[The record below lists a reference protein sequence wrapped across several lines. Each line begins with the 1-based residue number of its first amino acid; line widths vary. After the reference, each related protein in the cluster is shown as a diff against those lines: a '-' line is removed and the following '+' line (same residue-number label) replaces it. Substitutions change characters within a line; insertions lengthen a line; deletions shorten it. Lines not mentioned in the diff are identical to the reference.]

1 LIRQG
6 DAPPGSVV
14 HPAGMIVDPDLGA
27 LRAALDRESRRL
39 VEQVRSST
47 HLDGPAAG
55 LEWNAGQVA
64 AHLCVVYRAF
74 ALAVR
79 GEDLG
84 AEITANLGTGDT
96 LPEVVASTNA
106 RALAVVSF
114 PGPREA
120 ADGLRECADEL
131 LAALD
136 SDPDPRVARDTP
148 WYGTGVTRTVGTLA
162 ALSVSESVVHGY
174 DLAGA
179 LGKRPWLDER
189 SAAAAAPT
197 VMSAMLPLLVDPA
210 GAGGFTGS
218 YEVRIRRAPRFVLRL
233 AGGQAQVAPAGD
245 PGVDCVLSLSGCDA
259 LLVGFRRRKL
269 WQAMASGGAFA
280 FGRRPWLGLRFNT
293 LFRLP

>member
-1 LIRQG
+1 MTVE
-6 DAPPGSVV
+6 P
-14 HPAGMIVDPDLGA
+14 DPDA
-27 LRAALDRESRRL
+27 LRAALERESRRL
-39 VEQVRSST
+39 VDRVRSST
-47 HLDGPAAG
+47 RLDAPASG
-55 LEWNAGQVA
+55 LDWTAGQLV

-79 GEDLG
+79 DDDLG
-84 AEITANLGTGDT
+84 PDITANLGTGNT

-106 RALAVVSF
+106 RALAAVSF

-136 SDPDPRVARDTP
+136 TDPDLRVARATP

-179 LGKRPWLDER
+179 LRTRPWLDER

-197 VMSAMLPLLVDPA
+197 VMSEMLPLLVDPA
-210 GAGGFTGS
+210 CARGFTGS
-218 YEVRIRRAPRFVLRL
+218 FEVRIRRAPRFVIRVKD
-233 AGGQAQVAPAGD
+233 GQARTVPADG
-245 PGVDCVLSLSGCDA
+245 GAVDCVLSLSGCDA

-269 WQAMASGGAFA
+269 WQAIASGGALA

>member
-1 LIRQG
+1 
-6 DAPPGSVV
+6 
-14 HPAGMIVDPDLGA
+14 MIVEPDRDA

-39 VEQVRSST
+39 VDRVRSGAQ
-47 HLDGPAAG
+47 LDAPVPG
-55 LEWNAGQVA
+55 LDWTAGQLV

-84 AEITANLGTGDT
+84 PDITANLGTGNT

-106 RALAVVSF
+106 RALGVVSF

-136 SDPDPRVARDTP
+136 TDADLRADRPTP

-162 ALSVSESVVHGY
+162 GLSVSESVVHGY
-174 DLAGA
+174 DLARA
-179 LGKRPWLDER
+179 LRTRPWLDER
-189 SAAAAAPT
+189 SAAAAAPI
-197 VMSAMLPLLVDPA
+197 VMSEMLPLLVDPV
-210 GAGGFTGS
+210 GARGFTGS
-218 YEVRIRRAPRFVLRL
+218 FEVRIRRSGHFVIQFD
-233 AGGQAQVAPAGD
+233 AGQARALPADGHE
-245 PGVDCVLSLSGCDA
+245 VDCVLRLSGCDA
-259 LLVGFRRRKL
+259 LLVGFRRREL
-269 WQAMASGGAFA
+269 WRAMATGGAFA

>member
-1 LIRQG
+1 
-6 DAPPGSVV
+6 
-14 HPAGMIVDPDLGA
+14 MIVEPDRDA

-39 VEQVRSST
+39 VDRARSST
-47 HLDGPAAG
+47 DLAAPVPG
-55 LEWNAGQVA
+55 LQWTAGQLV

-79 GEDLG
+79 GEDLTEDI
-84 AEITANLGTGDT
+84 AANLGTGDT

-136 SDPDPRVARDTP
+136 TGPDLAAARPTP

-179 LGKRPWLDER
+179 LHTRPWLDER

-197 VMSAMLPLLVDPA
+197 VMSEMLPLLVDPA
-210 GAGGFTGS
+210 GARDFTGS
-218 YEVRIRRAPRFVLRL
+218 FEVRIRHAPRFVLRL
-233 AGGQAQVAPAGD
+233 DGGRARTAPPDGRQ
-245 PGVDCVLSLSGCDA
+245 VDCVLSLSGCDA

-269 WQAMASGGAFA
+269 WQAIAAGGALA
-280 FGRRPWLGLRFNT
+280 YGRRPWLGLRFNT
-293 LFRLP
+293 LFHLP

>member
-1 LIRQG
+1 
-6 DAPPGSVV
+6 
-14 HPAGMIVDPDLGA
+14 MIVEPDRDA

-39 VEQVRSST
+39 VDRVRSSA
-47 HLDGPAAG
+47 HLDAPAPG
-55 LEWNAGQVA
+55 LDWTAGQVV

-79 GEDLG
+79 GDDLG
-84 AEITANLGTGDT
+84 EEITANLGAGDT
-96 LPEVVASTNA
+96 LPAVVASTNA

-136 SDPDPRVARDTP
+136 SGPDLRAARPTP
-148 WYGTGVTRTVGTLA
+148 WYGTGMTRTVATLA

-179 LGKRPWLDER
+179 LRTRPWLDEG
-189 SAAAAAPT
+189 SAAAAAPI
-197 VMSAMLPLLVDPA
+197 VMSEMLPLLVDPA
-210 GAGGFTGS
+210 GARGFTGS
-218 YEVRIRRAPRFVLRL
+218 FEVRIRRAPSFVIRL
-233 AGGQAQVAPAGD
+233 AAGQARTAPAG
-245 PGVDCVLSLSGCDA
+245 GGEVDCVLSLSGCDA
-259 LLVGFRRRKL
+259 LLVGFRRRRL
-269 WQAMASGGAFA
+269 WRAMASGGALA

-293 LFRLP
+293 LFQMP

>member
-1 LIRQG
+1 
-6 DAPPGSVV
+6 
-14 HPAGMIVDPDLGA
+14 MIIEPDRDA
-27 LRAALDRESRRL
+27 LRAALDRESSRL
-39 VEQVRSST
+39 VERVRSSGD
-47 HLDGPAAG
+47 LDGRAPG
-55 LEWNAGQVA
+55 LDWTAGQVA

-79 GEDLG
+79 GEELTQGIVENMG
-84 AEITANLGTGDT
+84 AGET
-96 LPEVVASTNA
+96 LRDVVASTNA

-136 SDPDPRVARDTP
+136 TGPDLRAARPTP

-162 ALSVSESVVHGY
+162 ALTVSESVVHGF

-179 LGKRPWLDER
+179 LRTRPWLDEQ

-197 VMSAMLPLLVDPA
+197 VMSEMLPLLVDPV
-210 GAGGFTGS
+210 GARGFTGS
-218 YEVRIRRAPRFVLRL
+218 FEVRIRRAPRFMLRL
-233 AGGQAQVAPAGD
+233 ENGKAWAAPVEGREA
-245 PGVDCVLSLSGCDA
+245 DCLLSLSGVDA
-259 LLVGFRRRKL
+259 LLVGFRRRQL
-269 WQAMASGGAFA
+269 WQSIASGGAFA
-280 FGRRPWLGLRFNT
+280 FGRQPWLGLRFHT

>member
-1 LIRQG
+1 
-6 DAPPGSVV
+6 
-14 HPAGMIVDPDLGA
+14 MIIEPDRDA

-39 VEQVRSST
+39 VDQIRSSVR
-47 HLDGPAAG
+47 LDVPVPG
-55 LEWNAGQVA
+55 LDWTAGQLV

-79 GEDLG
+79 GDDLG
-84 AEITANLGTGDT
+84 PDITANLGTGST

-106 RALAVVSF
+106 KALTVVSF
-114 PGPREA
+114 PGPHEA

-136 SDPDPRVARDTP
+136 TDLDLRAARPTP

-162 ALSVSESVVHGY
+162 ALSVSESVVHGF

-179 LGKRPWLDER
+179 LRTRPWLDER

-197 VMSAMLPLLVDPA
+197 VMSEMLPLLVDPA
-210 GAGGFTGS
+210 GAHGFTGS
-218 YEVRIRRAPRFVLRL
+218 FEVRIRRAPRFVVRL
-233 AGGQAQVAPAGD
+233 DAGQARAVPADGRD
-245 PGVDCVLSLSGCDA
+245 VDCVLSLSGCEA

-269 WQAMASGGAFA
+269 WRAIASGGALA
-280 FGRRPWLGLRFNT
+280 FGRRPWLGLRFHKV
-293 LFRLP
+293 FRLP

>member
-1 LIRQG
+1 
-6 DAPPGSVV
+6 
-14 HPAGMIVDPDLGA
+14 MIVEPDRDA

-39 VEQVRSST
+39 VDRVRASP
-47 HLDGPAAG
+47 HLDTPAPG
-55 LEWNAGQVA
+55 LEWTAGQVV

-79 GEDLG
+79 GEDLT
-84 AEITANLGTGDT
+84 ADITANLGVGET

-106 RALAVVSF
+106 RALAVVTF
-114 PGPREA
+114 AGPREA
-120 ADGLRECADEL
+120 ADALRECADEL

-136 SDPDPRVARDTP
+136 TDPDFDAARPTP

-179 LGKRPWLDER
+179 LRARPWLDER

-197 VMSAMLPLLVDPA
+197 VMSEMLPLLVAP
-210 GAGGFTGS
+210 GAASFTGS
-218 YEVRIRRAPRFVLRL
+218 FEVRVRQAPRFVLRL
-233 AGGQAQVAPAGD
+233 DAGRARTAPADGRA
-245 PGVDCVLSLSGCDA
+245 VDCVLSLSGRDA

-269 WQAMASGGAFA
+269 WRAIASGGALA
-280 FGRRPWLGLRFNT
+280 YGRRPWLGLRFNT
-293 LFRLP
+293 LFQLP

>member
-1 LIRQG
+1 
-6 DAPPGSVV
+6 
-14 HPAGMIVDPDLGA
+14 MIVEPDRDA

-39 VEQVRSST
+39 VDRVRSSP
-47 HLDGPAAG
+47 HLNARAPG
-55 LEWNAGQVA
+55 LDWTAGQLV

-79 GEDLG
+79 GDDYG
-84 AEITANLGTGDT
+84 PDIVANLGTGHT
-96 LPEVVASTNA
+96 LPDVVASTNA

-136 SDPDPRVARDTP
+136 TGPDLHAARPTP

-179 LGKRPWLDER
+179 LRTRPWLDER

-197 VMSAMLPLLVDPA
+197 VMSEMLPLLVDPV
-210 GAGGFTGS
+210 GARGFTGS
-218 YEVRIRRAPRFVLRL
+218 FEVRVRRAPRFVVRL
-233 AGGQAQVAPAGD
+233 DAGQAWALPADGRE
-245 PGVDCVLSLSGCDA
+245 VDCVLSLSGCDA
-259 LLVGFRRRKL
+259 LLVGFHRRGL
-269 WQAMASGGAFA
+269 WRSIATGGALA
-280 FGRRPWLGLRFNT
+280 FGRRPWLGLRFHT